1 MDEQRA
7 IQHIK
12 QGHIKG
18 LEVLVLKYQEQAV
31 RAAFLIMRDRTQ
43 AEDIVQAAFVKV
55 FQRIDQYDINRPF
68 GPWFLRIVTNDAVKS
83 ITRYR
88 EIAIDEHGEGDTQGY
103 SADEDLL
110 DGVFNVEQQLEQQEL
125 NDLIWKTLEQLS
137 PQQRAVVVMRYY
149 LNLDESSIAAQLNT
163 PAGTI
168 RWRLYAA
175 RQHLRF
181 HLTPYFKLE
190 L

>member
-1 MDEQRA
+1 LDEQRA

-12 QGHIKG
+12 RGHIAG
-18 LEVLVLKYQEQAV
+18 LEVLVRKYQEQAV
-31 RAAFLIMRDRTQ
+31 RAAFIIIQDRMQ

-83 ITRYR
+83 VTRYR
-88 EIAIDEHGEGDTQGY
+88 EVAIDEQHDGDIQGV
-103 SADEDLL
+103 STDEALL
-110 DGVFNVEQQLEQQEL
+110 DEIYDVEQQLEQQDL
-125 NDLIWKTLEQLS
+125 NAMIWKMLEQLS

-149 LNLDESSIAAQLNT
+149 LNLDESHIAEQLNT

-181 HLTPYFKLE
+181 LLTPFFKLE
-190 L
+190 S

>member
-1 MDEQRA
+1 MDEKRA

-12 QGHIKG
+12 QGYIKG
-18 LEVLVLKYQEQAV
+18 LDVLVHKYQEQAV
-31 RAAFLIMRDRTQ
+31 RAAFIIIRDRPQ

-55 FQRIDQYDINRPF
+55 FQRIHQYDTNRPF

-83 ITRYR
+83 VTRHR
-88 EIAIDEHGEGDTQGY
+88 EVDLDERDDTQSFMAGLLP
-103 SADEDLL
+103 DEI
-110 DGVFNVEQQLEQQEL
+110 FNVEQQLEQKEL
-125 NDLIWKTLEQLS
+125 NDLIWQALEQLS

-175 RQHLRF
+175 RQHLRLL
-181 HLTPYFKLE
+181 LTPFFKLG